1 MTLPR
6 YIRRCNLTISRSGAT
21 VLQADESLRIVFK
34 IRRDAAP
41 ATQPSTIQIYNLS
54 EASEHLISERGDMVR
69 LEAGYQDDALALVA
83 MGEVRRIDS
92 ERVDLDRVTTI
103 QIGQSDSKQKVPFVA
118 SYNIAPLPTIVA
130 DIVAAMGLSLH
141 TSSLNAVT
149 SNFVEVLR
157 DWSFIGRA
165 KDALTTLLLPRG
177 IRWYE
182 QNEEIAF
189 AMTDAQVVAPI
200 DLFTRQNVAPT
211 FVHVISEAS
220 GMIGSPAPTEKG
232 VKFKTLLDP
241 SIVQNQRVRIQSEAI
256 NGDFTT
262 ITVLHVGDTRESEF
276 ATEVEAIGVL

>member
-21 VLQADESLRIVFK
+21 VLQADESLRIVFN

-41 ATQPSTIQIYNLS
+41 ETQPSTVQIYNLS
-54 EASEHLISERGDMVR
+54 EASEHLISERGDIVR

-83 MGEVRRIDS
+83 MGEVRQIDS
-92 ERVDLDRVTTI
+92 PREGLDRITTI
-103 QIGQSDSKQKVPFVA
+103 QIGQSDSKVKLPFVR
-118 SYNIAPLPTIVA
+118 SYEMVPLRSLVA
-130 DIVAAMGLSLH
+130 DIVASMGLSLH
-141 TSSLNAVT
+141 QSVDRVIQL
-149 SNFVEVLR
+149 VEIVPS
-157 DWSFIGRA
+157 WTFTGRA
-165 KDALTTLLLPRG
+165 RDALTDLLNPRG

-189 AMTDAQVVAPI
+189 AMGTRAVAPVNLVTTI
-200 DLFTRQNVAPT
+200 D
-211 FVHVISEAS
+211 VHIISEAS

-262 ITVLHVGDTRESEF
+262 ITVMHVGDTREGGYE
-276 ATEVEAIGVL
+276 TEVEAIGVL